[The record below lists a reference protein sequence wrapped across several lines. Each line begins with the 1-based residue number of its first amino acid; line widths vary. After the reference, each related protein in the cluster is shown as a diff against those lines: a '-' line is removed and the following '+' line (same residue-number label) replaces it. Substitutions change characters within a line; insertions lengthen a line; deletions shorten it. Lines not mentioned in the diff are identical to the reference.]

1 MAKYVFVVMTNAAEG
16 QEAEFNR
23 WYDEEHLGDVL
34 KLPGMVSAQRF
45 QVAPEEADNPR
56 ATLKF
61 LTLYEIETDDLART
75 QAALAAAAGARH
87 ADQPDPRQGR
97 RLHRVLQGDRREG
110 PRPLSAPA

>member
-61 LTLYEIETDDLART
+61 LTLYEIETDDLAKT
-75 QAALAAAAGARH
+75 QAALAAAAGTAAMPISPALDKADVYTVYFKAGGEKVFAR
-87 ADQPDPRQGR
+87 
-97 RLHRVLQGDRREG
+97 
-110 PRPLSAPA
+110 